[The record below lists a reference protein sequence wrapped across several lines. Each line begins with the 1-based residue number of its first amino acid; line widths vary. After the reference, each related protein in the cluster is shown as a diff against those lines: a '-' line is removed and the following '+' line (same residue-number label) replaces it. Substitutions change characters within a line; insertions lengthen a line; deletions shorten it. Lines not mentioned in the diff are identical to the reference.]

1 MPIVR
6 DSSGRLY
13 NNENGLYV
21 DENALDGSELRS
33 IQRRLG
39 EPTDQ
44 DRQAAIKAANAAAA
58 AQRAATPAT
67 SVDSSDIQSSLE
79 GINDGQN
86 PNLDKLGN
94 PLPDPKYR
102 TPPGLIPPDPMTA
115 VTMALVDFV
124 NPSTGQKFTAG
135 SGGFTPAPGSGW
147 IQAPESNFPDIDF
160 KAYDPFAQQAAQ
172 EEAVKMG
179 EYLRS
184 IQPNNPSTPTFGE
197 QGNPIQTL
205 FNDKGEQF
213 SISEPD
219 YNYTY
224 EQAWN
229 RQQQRDVKSPK
240 EQAAIEAALQGN
252 TPRVDAQGNP
262 IQGGISSFPLFPK
275 SIPRDPSDLY
285 ESQRRPSPVPS
296 PVTNVQGTQ
305 QQAPQMSNLKQLKLD
320 RINQELADLYA
331 QNPPDAA
338 AIEAKTQE
346 RQKAGAEA
354 MTEGQQNLVSTAVKS
369 PEQLATKTAVAQI
382 DPNTVGTT
390 IAQGTG
396 DAGTAGQA
404 TATQTGAAQ
413 QATTPTGITPAS
425 MQATTTQG
433 AVDTALGSVDAA
445 QGTVSTTVDA
455 ATKDPTTV
463 AGTDLDVDQ
472 IAEATQVVKPDPRLV
487 QTGELLDGSAV
498 NMAAVQAATDIQAA
512 TADPTKQ
519 ATVKGQL
526 DDLMDDFDGGAT
538 PAWAAGAMRAATA
551 AMAARGLGSSSMAGQ
566 AIVQA
571 AMESALP
578 IAQQDA
584 QTVAAFEAANLSN
597 RQQTALFAAQQRAD
611 FLKLDFNQEFQ
622 SRVENAAKISD
633 IANVN
638 FTAEQQ
644 IALENARMAQTV
656 DLTNLNSRNAKIMA
670 NAAAMANMDMA
681 NLSNQQQARV
691 ENAKSFLQIDMANL
705 SNAQQVEIFKAN
717 SVQQAI
723 LSDAAADNAAKQF
736 NASSENQTNQFMAD
750 LESRTSQFNAAQSN
764 ALAQFNVGEVNAI
777 AQFNEEQNN
786 AREEF
791 NTKNALIIAQAN
803 AQWRQ
808 STTTTNTAAQN
819 EANMQDAKAMN
830 AFTASTLDQVWQ
842 RERDLLSYTWQA
854 NESALKRINDV
865 IIQNILATS
874 AANTTAATNA
884 ANVQAAAVAAEGS
897 KWGQIGAAIIG
908 IDWG

>member
-1 MPIVR
+1 MAFTYGQYNGKKLDDLSGAERRAYEASVR
-6 DSSGRLY
+6 AY
-13 NNENGLYV
+13 
-21 DENALDGSELRS
+21 
-33 IQRRLG
+33 Q
-39 EPTDQ
+39 
-44 DRQAAIKAANAAAA
+44 A
-58 AQRAATPAT
+58 AQRGQPTPIVNQPTPAT
-67 SVDSSDIQSSLE
+67 PLSTNVSTRPAGYQPTVDFSDMQGSLE
-79 GINDGQN
+79 GIYGGQN

-147 IQAPESNFPDIDF
+147 VKGDGSSFPDIDF

-197 QGNPIQTL
+197 QGNPIS
-205 FNDKGEQF
+205 NP
-213 SISEPD
+213 EPD

-224 EQAWN
+224 EQALS

-240 EQAAIEAALQGN
+240 EQAAINAALQGN
-252 TPRVDAQGNP
+252 TPNDSF
-262 IQGGISSFPLFPK
+262 GGDFMEKQLEGIKQENRPAPA
-275 SIPRDPSDLY
+275 PSPVPFNFFENIGIGDFMGRQTRPDLY
-285 ESQRRPSPVPS
+285 ENRPSPVPSPVQS

-305 QQAPQMSNLKQLKLD
+305 QQAPQVSNIKQLKLD

-346 RQKAGAEA
+346 RQKASAEA

-425 MQATTTQG
+425 VQATTTQG

-463 AGTDLDVDQ
+463 AGTDLDVDR

-526 DDLMDDFDGGAT
+526 DDLMVT
-538 PAWAAGAMRAATA
+538 LTVVLHLH
-551 AMAARGLGSSSMAGQ
+551 GL
-566 AIVQA
+566 
-571 AMESALP
+571 
-578 IAQQDA
+578 
-584 QTVAAFEAANLSN
+584 
-597 RQQTALFAAQQRAD
+597 
-611 FLKLDFNQEFQ
+611 QE
-622 SRVENAAKISD
+622 
-633 IANVN
+633 
-638 FTAEQQ
+638 
-644 IALENARMAQTV
+644 L
-656 DLTNLNSRNAKIMA
+656 
-670 NAAAMANMDMA
+670 
-681 NLSNQQQARV
+681 
-691 ENAKSFLQIDMANL
+691 
-705 SNAQQVEIFKAN
+705 
-717 SVQQAI
+717 
-723 LSDAAADNAAKQF
+723 
-736 NASSENQTNQFMAD
+736 
-750 LESRTSQFNAAQSN
+750 
-764 ALAQFNVGEVNAI
+764 
-777 AQFNEEQNN
+777 
-786 AREEF
+786 
-791 NTKNALIIAQAN
+791 
-803 AQWRQ
+803 
-808 STTTTNTAAQN
+808 
-819 EANMQDAKAMN
+819 
-830 AFTASTLDQVWQ
+830 
-842 RERDLLSYTWQA
+842 
-854 NESALKRINDV
+854 
-865 IIQNILATS
+865 
-874 AANTTAATNA
+874 
-884 ANVQAAAVAAEGS
+884 
-897 KWGQIGAAIIG
+897 
-908 IDWG
+908 

>member
-1 MPIVR
+1 MVAMLTRNLPGETQDQANKRIA
-6 DSSGRLY
+6 SSMSL
-13 NNENGLYV
+13 EQL
-21 DENALDGSELRS
+21 NAPR
-33 IQRRLG
+33 
-39 EPTDQ
+39 
-44 DRQAAIKAANAAAA
+44 AAMGYPAGYLEAMDARKAQLEAQQKAQLEAQQK
-58 AQRAATPAT
+58 AQRDAGGLLAPPFSFLEPPVGGTGGGLMERQYEKTPM
-67 SVDSSDIQSSLE
+67 
-79 GINDGQN
+79 GN
-86 PNLDKLGN
+86 PTPMQDKL
-94 PLPDPKYR
+94 D
-102 TPPGLIPPDPMTA
+102 
-115 VTMALVDFV
+115 
-124 NPSTGQKFTAG
+124 
-135 SGGFTPAPGSGW
+135 
-147 IQAPESNFPDIDF
+147 
-160 KAYDPFAQQAAQ
+160 
-172 EEAVKMG
+172 
-179 EYLRS
+179 
-184 IQPNNPSTPTFGE
+184 
-197 QGNPIQTL
+197 TL
-205 FNDKGEQF
+205 
-213 SISEPD
+213 
-219 YNYTY
+219 
-224 EQAWN
+224 
-229 RQQQRDVKSPK
+229 
-240 EQAAIEAALQGN
+240 
-252 TPRVDAQGNP
+252 
-262 IQGGISSFPLFPK
+262 
-275 SIPRDPSDLY
+275 
-285 ESQRRPSPVPS
+285 
-296 PVTNVQGTQ
+296 
-305 QQAPQMSNLKQLKLD
+305 
-320 RINQELADLYA
+320 NQELADLYA
-331 QNPPDAA
+331 QDQSDPATIK
-338 AIEAKTQE
+338 AIEEKTKEQ
-346 RQKAGAEA
+346 QAAGAAA

-369 PEQLATKTAVAQI
+369 PEQLATKTPVSTI
-382 DPNTVGTT
+382 NPNTVGTT
-390 IAQGTG
+390 IDPSLG
-396 DAGTAGQA
+396 DAGATGGATPTITGTGQQAVTPDAMTPASVQA
-404 TATQTGAAQ
+404 TATK
-413 QATTPTGITPAS
+413 
-425 MQATTTQG
+425 G
-433 AVDTALGSVDAA
+433 AVDTALGDVDAA

-472 IAEATQVVKPDPRLV
+472 IANATQVVKPDARKV
-487 QTGELLDGSAV
+487 ETGELLDGSAV
-498 NMAAVQAATDIQAA
+498 NMAAVKEATEFEAAQ
-512 TADPTKQ
+512 ADPSKQ

-526 DDLMDDFDGGAT
+526 DDLMDDFDDGAT

-656 DLTNLNSRNAKIMA
+656 DLNNLNARNAKIMA

-691 ENAKSFLQIDMANL
+691 ENAKSFLQMDLSNL
-705 SNAQQVEIFKAN
+705 NNAQQVEIFKAN

-736 NASSENQTNQFMAD
+736 NASSVNQTNQFMAD

-764 ALAQFNVGEVNAI
+764 ALEQFNVGEVNSI
-777 AQFNEEQNN
+777 ARFNEEQNN

-808 STTTTNTAAQN
+808 ATTTTNTAAQN
-819 EANMQDAKAMN
+819 EANMQDAKTMN

-854 NESALKRINDV
+854 NESSLKRINDV

-874 AANTTAATNA
+874 SANNTAATNA
-884 ANVQAAAVAAEGS
+884 ASVQAAAVAAEGS
-897 KWGQIGAAIIG
+897 KWGQIGAAVLG
-908 IDWG
+908 MNWG

>member
-1 MPIVR
+1 MVTFSGDVTKSFPVGGPYPVGLTADQVNQLNAR
-6 DSSGRLY
+6 D
-13 NNENGLYV
+13 
-21 DENALDGSELRS
+21 A
-33 IQRRLG
+33 
-39 EPTDQ
+39 
-44 DRQAAIKAANAAAA
+44 AAN
-58 AQRAATPAT
+58 QPLVPLGGLNMPTNLSEDQKSMIFSPKPVGGSNMTPM
-67 SVDSSDIQSSLE
+67 Q
-79 GINDGQN
+79 
-86 PNLDKLGN
+86 DKL
-94 PLPDPKYR
+94 
-102 TPPGLIPPDPMTA
+102 
-115 VTMALVDFV
+115 
-124 NPSTGQKFTAG
+124 
-135 SGGFTPAPGSGW
+135 
-147 IQAPESNFPDIDF
+147 
-160 KAYDPFAQQAAQ
+160 
-172 EEAVKMG
+172 
-179 EYLRS
+179 
-184 IQPNNPSTPTFGE
+184 
-197 QGNPIQTL
+197 
-205 FNDKGEQF
+205 
-213 SISEPD
+213 
-219 YNYTY
+219 
-224 EQAWN
+224 
-229 RQQQRDVKSPK
+229 
-240 EQAAIEAALQGN
+240 
-252 TPRVDAQGNP
+252 DA
-262 IQGGISSFPLFPK
+262 
-275 SIPRDPSDLY
+275 
-285 ESQRRPSPVPS
+285 
-296 PVTNVQGTQ
+296 
-305 QQAPQMSNLKQLKLD
+305 
-320 RINQELADLYA
+320 INQELADLYA
-331 QNPPDAA
+331 QDQTDPATIK
-338 AIEAKTQE
+338 AIEEKTKEQQE
-346 RQKAGAEA
+346 AGAAA

-369 PEQLATKTAVAQI
+369 PEQLATKTPVSTI

-390 IAQGTG
+390 IDPSLG
-396 DAGTAGQA
+396 DAGATGGATPTITGTGQQAVTPDAMTPASVQA
-404 TATQTGAAQ
+404 TA
-413 QATTPTGITPAS
+413 
-425 MQATTTQG
+425 TQG
-433 AVDTALGSVDAA
+433 AVDTALGDVDAA

-472 IAEATQVVKPDPRLV
+472 IADATQVVKPDARKV
-487 QTGELLDGSAV
+487 ETGELLDGSAV
-498 NMAAVQAATDIQAA
+498 NMAAVKEATEFEAAQ
-512 TADPTKQ
+512 ADPSKQ

-526 DDLMDDFDGGAT
+526 DDLMDDFDDGAT

-656 DLTNLNSRNAKIMA
+656 DLNNLNARNAKIMA

-691 ENAKSFLQIDMANL
+691 ENAKSFLQMDLSNL
-705 SNAQQVEIFKAN
+705 NNAQQVEIFKAN

-736 NASSENQTNQFMAD
+736 NASSVNQTNQFMAD

-764 ALAQFNVGEVNAI
+764 ALEQFNVGEVNAI

-791 NTKNALIIAQAN
+791 NTKNALLIAQAN

-808 STTTTNTAAQN
+808 ATTTTNTAAQN

-842 RERDLLSYTWQA
+842 RERDLLSYAWQTS
-854 NESALKRINDV
+854 NNALERINQV
-865 IIQNILATS
+865 ILANIQATS
-874 AANTTAATNA
+874 AANTNAATNA
-884 ANVQAAAVAAEGS
+884 ANVKSAES
-897 KWGQIGAAIIG
+897 NMWGNIGAAVVG
-908 IDWG
+908 FDWSKM

>member
-1 MPIVR
+1 MAAFRPILQPGETEAQAVQR
-6 DSSGRLY
+6 TVGNMSL
-13 NNENGLYV
+13 EEL
-21 DENALDGSELRS
+21 NAPR
-33 IQRRLG
+33 
-39 EPTDQ
+39 
-44 DRQAAIKAANAAAA
+44 AAMGDPAGVFKAMDARKAQLEAAAKQSQA
-58 AQRAATPAT
+58 SPFAPSNSPIMRPPETETMLPYSPNPVGGSNMTPMQ
-67 SVDSSDIQSSLE
+67 DK
-79 GINDGQN
+79 
-86 PNLDKLGN
+86 LDKL
-94 PLPDPKYR
+94 
-102 TPPGLIPPDPMTA
+102 
-115 VTMALVDFV
+115 
-124 NPSTGQKFTAG
+124 
-135 SGGFTPAPGSGW
+135 
-147 IQAPESNFPDIDF
+147 
-160 KAYDPFAQQAAQ
+160 
-172 EEAVKMG
+172 
-179 EYLRS
+179 
-184 IQPNNPSTPTFGE
+184 
-197 QGNPIQTL
+197 
-205 FNDKGEQF
+205 
-213 SISEPD
+213 
-219 YNYTY
+219 
-224 EQAWN
+224 
-229 RQQQRDVKSPK
+229 
-240 EQAAIEAALQGN
+240 
-252 TPRVDAQGNP
+252 
-262 IQGGISSFPLFPK
+262 
-275 SIPRDPSDLY
+275 
-285 ESQRRPSPVPS
+285 
-296 PVTNVQGTQ
+296 
-305 QQAPQMSNLKQLKLD
+305 
-320 RINQELADLYA
+320 NQELADLYA
-331 QNPPDAA
+331 MDQSDPATIK
-338 AIEAKTQE
+338 AIEEKTKEQQE
-346 RQKAGAEA
+346 AGAAA

-369 PEQLATKTAVAQI
+369 PEQLATQTPVSTI
-382 DPNTVGTT
+382 NPNTVGTT
-390 IAQGTG
+390 IDPSLG
-396 DAGTAGQA
+396 DAGATGGATPTITGTGQQAVTPDAMTPASVQA
-404 TATQTGAAQ
+404 TATK
-413 QATTPTGITPAS
+413 
-425 MQATTTQG
+425 G
-433 AVDTALGSVDAA
+433 AVDTALGDVDAA

-472 IAEATQVVKPDPRLV
+472 IANATQVVKPDARKV
-487 QTGELLDGSAV
+487 ETGELLDGSAV
-498 NMAAVQAATDIQAA
+498 NMAAVKEATEFEAAQ
-512 TADPTKQ
+512 ADPSKQ

-526 DDLMDDFDGGAT
+526 DDLMDDFDDGAT

-656 DLTNLNSRNAKIMA
+656 DLTNLSARNAKIMA

-691 ENAKSFLQIDMANL
+691 ENAKSFLQMDLSNL
-705 SNAQQVEIFKAN
+705 NNAQQVEIFKAN

-736 NASSENQTNQFMAD
+736 NASSVNQTNQFMAD

-764 ALAQFNVGEVNAI
+764 ALEQFNVGEVNSI
-777 AQFNEEQNN
+777 ARFNEEQNN

-808 STTTTNTAAQN
+808 ATTTTNTAAQN
-819 EANMQDAKAMN
+819 EANMQDAKTMN

-854 NESALKRINDV
+854 NESSLKRINDV

-874 AANTTAATNA
+874 SANNTAATNA
-884 ANVQAAAVAAEGS
+884 ASVQAAAVAAEGS
-897 KWGQIGAAIIG
+897 KWGQIGAAVLG
-908 IDWG
+908 MNWG

>member
-1 MPIVR
+1 MAFTYGQYNGKKLDDLSGAERRAYEASVNAYQASQRRQPTPIV
-6 DSSGRLY
+6 
-13 NNENGLYV
+13 N
-21 DENALDGSELRS
+21 
-33 IQRRLG
+33 Q
-39 EPTDQ
+39 PTPIVNQ
-44 DRQAAIKAANAAAA
+44 P
-58 AQRAATPAT
+58 TPAT
-67 SVDSSDIQSSLE
+67 PLSTNVSTRPAGYSPTVE
-79 GINDGQN
+79 GIYGGQN

-102 TPPGLIPPDPMTA
+102 TPPGLIAPDPMTA
-115 VTMALVDFV
+115 VTWGLVDFV

-135 SGGFTPAPGSGW
+135 SGGYTPAPGSGW
-147 IQAPESNFPDIDF
+147 VRGNESSFPDIDF
-160 KAYDPFAQQAAQ
+160 KAYDPFARQAAQ

-179 EYLRS
+179 EHLRS

-197 QGNPIQTL
+197 QGYAISNP
-205 FNDKGEQF
+205 
-213 SISEPD
+213 EPD

-224 EQAWN
+224 EQALG
-229 RQQQRDVKSPK
+229 RQGQRDVKSPK
-240 EQAAIEAALQGN
+240 EQAAINAALQGN

-262 IQGGISSFPLFPK
+262 IQGGVSPFNFFENIGIGDFMGRQFRP
-275 SIPRDPSDLY
+275 DLY
-285 ESQRRPSPVPS
+285 ESRPSPAPS

-305 QQAPQMSNLKQLKLD
+305 QQASQMSNLKQLKLD

-425 MQATTTQG
+425 VQATTTQG

-463 AGTDLDVDQ
+463 AGTDLDVDR

-633 IANVN
+633 IANMN

-656 DLTNLNSRNAKIMA
+656 DLTNLNARNAKIMA

-736 NASSENQTNQFMAD
+736 NASSVNQTNQFMAD

-764 ALAQFNVGEVNAI
+764 ALEQFNVGEVNAI

-842 RERDLLSYTWQA
+842 RERDLLSYAWQA

-884 ANVQAAAVAAEGS
+884 ANVQAAAVSAEGS

-908 IDWG
+908 INWG

>member
-1 MPIVR
+1 MS
-6 DSSGRLY
+6 DFGM
-13 NNENGLYV
+13 V
-21 DENALDGSELRS
+21 DKFGPE
-33 IQRRLG
+33 RR
-39 EPTDQ
+39 EP
-44 DRQAAIKAANAAAA
+44 A
-58 AQRAATPAT
+58 
-67 SVDSSDIQSSLE
+67 
-79 GINDGQN
+79 
-86 PNLDKLGN
+86 GN
-94 PLPDPKYR
+94 
-102 TPPGLIPPDPMTA
+102 I
-115 VTMALVDFV
+115 
-124 NPSTGQKFTAG
+124 
-135 SGGFTPAPGSGW
+135 
-147 IQAPESNFPDIDF
+147 
-160 KAYDPFAQQAAQ
+160 
-172 EEAVKMG
+172 
-179 EYLRS
+179 
-184 IQPNNPSTPTFGE
+184 
-197 QGNPIQTL
+197 
-205 FNDKGEQF
+205 
-213 SISEPD
+213 
-219 YNYTY
+219 TY
-224 EQAWN
+224 EQALIRS
-229 RQQQRDVKSPK
+229 RQKDVKSP
-240 EQAAIEAALQGN
+240 EVQAAIDAALKLGPSGQGSDFKNPTDYGFKYPEPDPNNPFGNIAPSVMLDYIGPNGERVSATAGMIPPPGFTQVGGPGLPESGPPLGPIKEMPMYEMEGGLEKGQGN
-252 TPRVDAQGNP
+252 IVDRPNP
-262 IQGGISSFPLFPK
+262 NRPFQQNDPAFKEENARIQAAYQNRPVGGPI
-275 SIPRDPSDLY
+275 D
-285 ESQRRPSPVPS
+285 
-296 PVTNVQGTQ
+296 
-305 QQAPQMSNLKQLKLD
+305 QAPNQTPSSRAQSNLD
-320 RINQELADLYA
+320 RINQELSDLYA
-331 QNPPDAA
+331 ENPPNPGAIENKKRQQQQAA
-338 AIEAKTQE
+338 AA
-346 RQKAGAEA
+346 A
-354 MTEGQQNLVSTAVKS
+354 MGEGQKDLVSTAVS
-369 PEQLATKTAVAQI
+369 RPEELATKTAVAQI

-396 DAGTAGQA
+396 DAGAAGQA

-633 IANVN
+633 IANMN

-750 LESRTSQFNAAQSN
+750 LESRTSQFNASQSN

-830 AFTASTLDQVWQ
+830 AFTASTLDQIWQ
-842 RERDLLSYTWQA
+842 RERDLLSYAWQA
-854 NESALKRINDV
+854 SESALDRINQV
-865 IIQNILATS
+865 ILQNIIATAS
-874 AANTTAATNA
+874 ANNTAATNA
-884 ANVQAAAVAAEGS
+884 ASVQAAAVSAEGS
-897 KWGQIGAAIIG
+897 KWGAIGAAVLG
-908 IDWG
+908 INWG